1 MSDFIHNLKKINLS
15 SARLNESICN
25 SNSSISNIKNSNN
38 YIKGY
43 KILNKE
49 SSFRAFLMG
58 VLMLVATFISLYL
71 ALEERTWGKGI
82 LSFIVCWVISACVID
97 YGISPIISWIESMRP
112 SVKFYKNLLV
122 EIEHLEEKIRNSTAS
137 IQQKD
142 YEFGVCVEQ
151 NVIPMVHQRGLISF
165 KEVSQNILQNL
176 VNEEFLKG
184 LLQKEIGKGNL
195 QKIKMTDGEDM
206 YKSLINEPKIRK
218 EYISF
223 D

>member
-1 MSDFIHNLKKINLS
+1 
-15 SARLNESICN
+15 
-25 SNSSISNIKNSNN
+25 
-38 YIKGY
+38 
-43 KILNKE
+43 
-49 SSFRAFLMG
+49 
-58 VLMLVATFISLYL
+58 
-71 ALEERTWGKGI
+71 
-82 LSFIVCWVISACVID
+82 
-97 YGISPIISWIESMRP
+97 
-112 SVKFYKNLLV
+112 
-122 EIEHLEEKIRNSTAS
+122 
-137 IQQKD
+137 
-142 YEFGVCVEQ
+142 
-151 NVIPMVHQRGLISF
+151 MVHQRGLISF

>member
-58 VLMLVATFISLYL
+58 VLMLVATFISLYF

-122 EIEHLEEKIRNSTAS
+122 ELEVEADFWNLDIDFDKLSPETDL
-137 IQQKD
+137 KD
-142 YEFGVCVEQ
+142 LGFDESDITMIIYRADDDLGDIITLDELAEIKTLKNICDLAKSKEQ
-151 NVIPMVHQRGLISF
+151 I
-165 KEVSQNILQNL
+165 
-176 VNEEFLKG
+176 
-184 LLQKEIGKGNL
+184 
-195 QKIKMTDGEDM
+195 
-206 YKSLINEPKIRK
+206 
-218 EYISF
+218 
-223 D
+223 